1 MASVSK
7 IKGKRYLLVDISNF
21 YGVVQSSE
29 VRPSFEDYEND
40 SLGFELMGK
49 QISLEHAVFISE
61 RMSTS
66 ANTLDNFI
74 DLFEYF
80 PNDPDWLNAFIKH
93 ALEENNELTLFDLLV
108 SVPGPKEIF
117 PFIDKI
123 AINEMEAFNDQL
135 FEDFRMNGD
144 VEAIEDVLK
153 LLKDIN
159 VDSEKLK
166 IFLKVIKDYISIET
180 RGKWEENLL
189 CSAIQEVGNATIV
202 LSFAQVPEYLE
213 EIIDD
218 FALLTHKL
226 LRDFAL
232 SHEIK
237 NSVRFTSDAILE
249 ATSSMGEF
257 AKKYEKYYL
266 DRIADSYSRFFA
278 GTVRFDEIDPA
289 IDMLGLTPEES
300 QDLKTT
306 ILDHVSNILFSS
318 YDQGKKISHVGLLF
332 DNPSP
337 QRIRSYED
345 VITHA
350 LIDGKSTA
358 KNIANSIDRSSHKT
372 GEICALICD
381 LYYDDP
387 KKLNAF
393 VSILTDASKI
403 NDNRRN
409 QNGASNLNFTNAFFG
424 KLQAMEFD
432 LSSLGEVDRPKLSSY
447 GRVLQ
452 AISL

>member
-7 IKGKRYLLVDISNF
+7 IKGKRYLLVGIANF
-21 YGVVQSSE
+21 WGVVESSN

-40 SLGFELMGK
+40 TFAFELKGK
-49 QISLEHAVFISE
+49 HISLEHAVFISE

-66 ANTLDNFI
+66 ANSLENFI

-93 ALEENNELTLFDLLV
+93 AQEEDNELSLFDLFV
-108 SVPGPKEIF
+108 SVHSPKEIF
-117 PFIDKI
+117 PFINKI
-123 AINEMEAFNDQL
+123 AIKEIEVFNDQL

-159 VDSEKLK
+159 IDSEKLK
-166 IFLKVIKDYISIET
+166 IFLKVVKDYISIET
-180 RGKWEENLL
+180 RGKWEEALL
-189 CSAIQEVGNATIV
+189 STAIQEVGNATLV
-202 LSFAQVPEYLE
+202 LSFERVPEYLE

-218 FALLTHKL
+218 FALLIQKMMK
-226 LRDFAL
+226 DFAL
-232 SHEIK
+232 SDETKSAIG
-237 NSVRFTSDAILE
+237 FTSNAILE

-257 AKKYEKYYL
+257 AKKYEKYHL

-278 GTVRFDEIDPA
+278 GTIRFDEIDPA
-289 IDMLGLTPEES
+289 IGMLGLRPEES
-300 QDLKTT
+300 QDLKFT

-332 DNPSP
+332 DNPTP
-337 QRIRSYED
+337 ARIRSYED
-345 VITHA
+345 VITHS
-350 LIDGKSTA
+350 LLNGKLTA

-387 KKLNAF
+387 EKLQAF
-393 VSILTDASKI
+393 VSILTDASKL

-424 KLQAMEFD
+424 KLQAMDFD
-432 LSSLGEVDRPKLSSY
+432 LSSLGEVSRPNLSSY

-452 AISL
+452 AISI